1 MENLTCEIK
10 VLSRLQRA
18 EQRREWLHSQRGGI
32 GDTSVTEDKN
42 GNYSVNNT
50 REDF

>member
-1 MENLTCEIK
+1 MENLTCERK

-18 EQRREWLHSQRGGI
+18 EKRERLHSQCGGT
-32 GDTSVTEDKN
+32 GDTAVTEDRN
-42 GNYSVNNT
+42 GDYSVINT

>member
-18 EQRREWLHSQRGGI
+18 EQREWLYSQRGGI
-32 GDTSVTEDKN
+32 GDTTVTEDKN

-50 REDF
+50 WEDF

>member
-10 VLSRLQRA
+10 FLSRLQRA
-18 EQRREWLHSQRGGI
+18 EQREWLYSQWGSI
-32 GDTSVTEDKN
+32 GDTTMTEDKN

-50 REDF
+50 GEDF